1 MVTSGVIAFII
12 INVQFIQ
19 FRASFS
25 PVVQL

>member
-1 MVTSGVIAFII
+1 MATTAIIALII
-12 INVQFIQ
+12 INVQFHQ